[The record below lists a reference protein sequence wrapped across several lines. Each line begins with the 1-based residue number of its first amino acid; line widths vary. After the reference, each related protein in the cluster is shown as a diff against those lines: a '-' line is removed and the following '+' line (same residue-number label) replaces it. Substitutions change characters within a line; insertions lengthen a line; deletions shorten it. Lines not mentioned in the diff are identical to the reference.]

1 MLTQSLLIAQIS
13 DPIARFAG
21 TAFKVEEQDDGV
33 ITITAPFYHIYGD
46 PIVLYLSTQSDGSIL
61 ITDNGETR
69 EWLNE
74 FKEHDAHRK
83 LGPITFEFW
92 LLGAELF
99 ETQIGEGHD
108 LMVLTSPND
117 IPGAVF
123 RLLQTIMHISGLGMV
138 DDD

>member
-1 MLTQSLLIAQIS
+1 MLTQSLRIAQVS

-21 TAFKVEEQDDGV
+21 IAFEVEEQNDGV
-33 ITITAPFYHIYGD
+33 IAITTPFEHIYGD
-46 PIVLYLSTQSDGSIL
+46 SIVLYLSNQRDGTVL

-69 EWLNE
+69 EWLND
-74 FKEHDAHRK
+74 FKGHDAHRK

-108 LMVLTSPND
+108 LMVLTTPND

-123 RLLQTIMHISGLGMV
+123 RLLQTIMHLSGLGMA